1 MVSVCGFS
9 RPAGEISKSR
19 FAKTYFTI
27 FLLQGITIFLL
38 FDLKRKIY
46 YMAYEMVMGRPHP
59 SVRRHRLLKA
69 ALPGVAGLSLGATSC
84 SSSVQK
90 SVKSQVSREADS
102 IAEASNATSTGEE
115 SNIEED
121 QRFVA

>member
-1 MVSVCGFS
+1 
-9 RPAGEISKSR
+9 
-19 FAKTYFTI
+19 
-27 FLLQGITIFLL
+27 
-38 FDLKRKIY
+38 
-46 YMAYEMVMGRPHP
+46 MAYEKVMGRPHP

-102 IAEASNATSTGEE
+102 IAEAASNATSTGEE